1 MIPWGPYAGRGLC
14 PSKGM
19 SGAVKFSHGWGPRFD
34 YPWWLSPDLGE
45 SHPLFSFVWTLKWT
59 QVPENSM
66 LYQCLYMLHVVSP
79 FTFSLKLKFKF
90 TIQVLDQA
98 TDLGMVSNQWNSN
111 VLCEATPLAHRMGDI
126 PDVKPGSW
134 TPRGHC
140 AWRAEWEPAVADAHR
155 RRDDEQMG
163 SFSTCLSSN
172 VARWKLP
179 KRNSA
184 LVRWENQR
192 TQWWIVKQATVQ
204 KNRMVNPIWSILR
217 IISRNNIL
225 RIDDLRWNRDF
236 VDLVDGF
243 CNRLGFHWLIYSA
256 KTGLVNGT

>member
-1 MIPWGPYAGRGLC
+1 MLFHR
-14 PSKGM
+14 
-19 SGAVKFSHGWGPRFD
+19 SHSAWN
-34 YPWWLSPDLGE
+34 W
-45 SHPLFSFVWTLKWT
+45 
-59 QVPENSM
+59 
-66 LYQCLYMLHVVSP
+66 
-79 FTFSLKLKFKF
+79 KLKF

-98 TDLGMVSNQWNSN
+98 TDLGWAEQPVKFQGFMRSD
-111 VLCEATPLAHRMGDI
+111 PHRMGDI

-172 VARWKLP
+172 VDRWKLP

-184 LVRWENQR
+184 LVRWEYQR

-204 KNRMVNPIWSILR
+204 KNRRINPIWSILR

-236 VDLVDGF
+236 VDLVDRF